1 MKRYCLPVVAALVF
15 LVTAAYATPV
25 ARIPV
30 GMTIVPL
37 ASITND
43 RDTSISDLTL
53 MLNDHGTV
61 RGLYL
66 RTRPSATSSPAQ
78 SYAQVYY
85 LADIESPDGV
95 VLGQGKGVKAIFL
108 KGNIPPR
115 GTHGSLVIRY
125 LTNGIFR
132 HYDQCRIGLQ
142 RLGPDDWRL
151 VNAYNGRTV
160 KHIEV
165 ETWALGIS
173 TIANVCPA
181 DAG

>member
-1 MKRYCLPVVAALVF
+1 MKRFCLPFVAALAL
-15 LVTAAYATPV
+15 LVGVAWAAPTARV
-25 ARIPV
+25 PV
-30 GMTIVPL
+30 GMTTVPL

-43 RDTSISDLTL
+43 RDTSVSKLKL
-53 MLNDHGTV
+53 MLNDVGAV
-61 RGLYL
+61 QGIYL
-66 RTRPSATSSPAQ
+66 QTRPSANSDAAPSS
-78 SYAQVYY
+78 AQVYS
-85 LADIESPDGV
+85 LAAIESPDGV

-108 KGNIPPR
+108 KGNIPPQ
-115 GTHGSLVIRY
+115 GNHGSLVIRY

-132 HYDQCRIGLQ
+132 HYDECRIGLQ
-142 RLGPDDWRL
+142 RTGPENWQL

-181 DAG
+181 HAG